1 MFDMLLESGHRP
13 SLLPSWGKGVAV
25 TLHVLILGALWRAPA
40 SPAPVIVSETTVLP
54 PFEPTPTKTNSNWNV
69 DVPAPPIIRIE
80 GDPAPLPPIDFTK
93 IIGTALT
100 IPMSGP
106 DYAPGPVSDPMRP
119 GDGVYLAALVQ
130 DSPELLSAPTP
141 AYPPLLRAAGIQG
154 QVIVTTVVDT
164 LGQAENGSV
173 RIVLSD
179 NPGFDAAALATVRA
193 ARFRPAR
200 IYGRAVRVLVQVPVV
215 FRLN

>member
-25 TLHVLILGALWRAPA
+25 MLHVLILGALWRAPA
-40 SPAPVIVSETTVLP
+40 SPAPVVVSRGVDLP
-54 PFEPTPTKTNSNWNV
+54 ALEPTPTKTNFNV
-69 DVPAPPIIRIE
+69 DVPETQIIC
-80 GDPAPLPPIDFTK
+80 DPAPLPAIDFNE
-93 IIGTALT
+93 IIGTTLSTPLT
-100 IPMSGP
+100 SSG
-106 DYAPGPVSDPMRP
+106 DAPGPVSASLLP
-119 GDGVYLAALVQ
+119 GDGVYLPSLVQ
-130 DSPELLSAPTP
+130 DAPELLAAPTP

-154 QVIVTTVVDT
+154 LVIVTAVVDT
-164 LGQAENGSV
+164 LGLAENGSV
-173 RIVLSD
+173 RIVRSD

-200 IYGRAVRVLVQVPVV
+200 ISGRAVRVLVQLPVV

>member
-40 SPAPVIVSETTVLP
+40 SPAPVIVPRITELP
-54 PFEPTPTKTNSNWNV
+54 PLEPTPTKTNSNV
-69 DVPAPPIIRIE
+69 EVPEPPSIRIE
-80 GDPAPLPPIDFTK
+80 GDPVPLPPIDCTK
-93 IIGTALT
+93 IIGTTLST
-100 IPMSGP
+100 PLISSG
-106 DYAPGPVSDPMRP
+106 YVPGPVSAPLLP
-119 GDGVYLAALVQ
+119 GDGVYLPSLVQ

-141 AYPPLLRAAGIQG
+141 AYPPLLRAAGVQG
-154 QVIVTTVVDT
+154 QVIVTAVVDT

-173 RIVLSD
+173 RIVRSD

-200 IYGRAVRVLVQVPVV
+200 MYGRGVRVLVQVPVV

>member
-25 TLHVLILGALWRAPA
+25 ALHVVIVGALWRAPA
-40 SPAPVIVSETTVLP
+40 PHTAVVTGTI
-54 PFEPTPTKTNSNWNV
+54 F
-69 DVPAPPIIRIE
+69 
-80 GDPAPLPPIDFTK
+80 PLPPLEPTSGKDQ
-93 IIGTALT
+93 G
-100 IPMSGP
+100 SGP
-106 DYAPGPVSDPMRP
+106 VVPIVVVDGPPTLPPPDLPMDVFKPLGTPVIDPGGAAHSAGGPVLEP
-119 GDGVYLAALVQ
+119 GDSVYRSSLVQ
-130 DSPELLSAPTP
+130 DAPELLAAPTP
-141 AYPPLLRAAGIQG
+141 VYPPLLRAAGVQG
-154 QVIVTTVVDT
+154 QVMVSAVVDT